1 MRRFFITLFTVMFL
15 FALSFSLTS
24 AQDDLQVVRSSDG
37 RISIRLPSD
46 WTTFDYMED
55 GNYFIYGSSEA
66 AAQGRLNDFNSE
78 PALLVEEGGFLYL
91 ISAEEFGIPEVNDAA
106 LILLMEEFLN
116 IVEEGGGQT
125 LEEMTP
131 FQIAGSDGY
140 RSVLQSGNEQGF
152 IAVIGFEDHILMA
165 TATGTRRTFDDNREL
180 LETILLSIHVPAEEG
195 VTADQGPDQVD
206 TIDSTLVRSSD
217 EIVSIVIPE
226 GWLHLD
232 ELAENN
238 VLAFGSTE
246 AGMQSRHDVALADDP
261 AAVEVSDSGGVVQL
275 FSFDEV
281 GIDPDNPDVTP
292 LIGQIRNLYERVGFV
307 IVEEPTEFTAGDGRT
322 GQFFIFDS
330 GTQYG
335 YYVLIAF
342 DENIIAMTATGT
354 PDTFTDEQDLLF
366 SVVQSLTSPAAP
378 EPASDVGEEGEDE
391 EAPEVSERF
400 PGLGTGPAVQ
410 LTNELSSP
418 DGGVVLDLPGDWV
431 TFVDDETADYK
442 SILYFAETQDDIDSW
457 INDITPDAPIG
468 VIFIIE
474 GTGVT
479 STIEIDDFFVEVS
492 PEDADLDKLLAD
504 EFNDAQARWLFY
516 SVEELDGTAYEF
528 LYGLLFMPSEDI
540 VLVFFGAPEE
550 DFTEYRGLY
559 ENIFKTLRSS
569 SGQSNKKK

>member
-1 MRRFFITLFTVMFL
+1 MRRFFISLFIVMFL
-15 FALSFSLTS
+15 LTLSFPIAA

-37 RISIRLPSD
+37 RISIRLPSG
-46 WTTFDYMED
+46 WTTFDYMEA
-55 GNYFIYGSSEA
+55 GSYFIYGSSEA
-66 AAQGRLNDFNSE
+66 AAQGRLNDFNSQ

-116 IVEEGGGQT
+116 IVEDGGGQT
-125 LEEMTP
+125 LEEMAP

-152 IAVIGFEDHILMA
+152 IAVVGFADHILMV

-180 LETILLSIHVPAEEG
+180 LETILLSIRIPAEDG
-195 VTADQGPDQVD
+195 VTADQGPEQVD
-206 TIDSTLVRSSD
+206 TTDSTLVRSSD
-217 EIVSIVIPE
+217 AVVSIVIPE

-246 AGMQSRHDVALADDP
+246 AGMQSRRDVALSDDP
-261 AAVEVSDSGGVVQL
+261 AAIEVSDSGGVVQL
-275 FSFDEV
+275 FSFDDV
-281 GIDPDNPDVTP
+281 GIDPVNPDVTP
-292 LIGQIRNLYERVGFV
+292 LMGQIRNLYERVGFT
-307 IVEEPTEFTAGDGRT
+307 IVEDPAEFTAGDGHT

-354 PDTFTDEQDLLF
+354 PDTFTEEQDLLF

-378 EPASDVGEEGEDE
+378 EPVDDVVEAGEE
-391 EAPEVSERF
+391 PEVSERF

-410 LTNELSSP
+410 LTSELSSP
-418 DGGVVLDLPGDWV
+418 DGGVVLDLPDGWV

-442 SILYFAETQDDIDSW
+442 SILYFAETQDNIDSW
-457 INDITPDAPIG
+457 INGITPDAPIG
-468 VIFIIE
+468 VIFVIE

-479 STIEIDDFFVEVS
+479 SSINIDDFFVEVS
-492 PEDADLDKLLAD
+492 PEDVDLDKQLAG

-516 SVEELDGTAYEF
+516 SVEELDGTQYEF

-550 DFTEYRGLY
+550 VFPEYRGLY
-559 ENIFKTLRSS
+559 ENIFKTLHSS
-569 SGQSNKKK
+569 SG